1 MKLSDFSIKRSVTT
15 AMIIL
20 MVLLIGS
27 VALSRLSLDLFPD
40 ITFPGA
46 AVITNYEGVGSEE
59 MENLITKQI
68 ESSVATVEGVKSIRS
83 TSSMGSSTVVIE
95 FNWGRDMDFAV
106 QDLREQVNLISDAV
120 LPEEAEE
127 PLIFKFDPSMM
138 PIMNYGV
145 SAEGLEIDEI
155 KKEVEDE
162 LAPRLERIA
171 GVAQVNM
178 RGGLEREIIVSVKRD
193 RLNHYNLDF
202 NTITNIVRS
211 ENVNVSA
218 GDVQQ
223 GDTEFLVRTVG
234 KFSNLDEI
242 RNINIPVG
250 NGQIKL
256 SDVAEVR
263 DGFADLSTISR
274 TNGSRSLALSIQK
287 QTDANTVEVASSV
300 RQEMD
305 RIRSEYPNY
314 SFDIAMDQSEF
325 IEESIASVS
334 QNAILG
340 GLLAVIILF
349 LFLRNVRST
358 LIIATAMPI
367 SIIGTFILMYFADVN
382 LNVISLGGLALGVG
396 MLVDNAVV
404 VLENI
409 YRYRSLGEGKIEA
422 AREGSSEVGMAIV
435 ASTITTVVVFLPIV
449 FVEGMAGQLFQDLAL
464 TVAFSLIASL
474 MVALTL
480 IPMLSSKILKIKEK
494 ELKRNNKEGRIKK
507 IYKSALSR
515 VLKHRWVVVVL
526 LVAMLGGSFALLPHI
541 GFEFMP
547 STDQG
552 ALSVDYELP
561 VGTSLDR
568 SNEVSAEIESILMDI
583 EEVETVIATVGSGG
597 RMSSSSSSHI
607 GNMNVQLV
615 DLAERDR
622 STSEIM
628 EAVRSKINIPDVEV
642 NLSAQSGPG
651 GGGGGGGS
659 PVNVKLRGDDLEVL
673 ERESAKAIESIEDIE
688 GLREIEDSFTEGQ
701 PEYQIKVNRSIA
713 SRFGLN
719 VSQIA
724 NTVRTAIRGS
734 TATRYEVAGDE
745 YDIRIRLEEDQIEN
759 MGQVPELNIKTAS
772 GQMISL
778 SRVADLE
785 ITEGPVEILRQDQER
800 YSEITADIHGVD
812 LGTVMGKIQDR
823 LSEQELPEGYE
834 FSYEGEYQDMQESFS
849 SLGMA
854 FGLAVILIYMVMASQ
869 FESLVHPFTIM
880 FTIPLAVI
888 GVIFGMYIT
897 DSIISVASLLG
908 LITLA
913 GIVVNN
919 AIVMVDYINQ
929 LRRKGTEKLEAIITA
944 GSVRLRPI
952 MMTALTTILGLLPI
966 ALGIGEGS
974 ESTQPMGIVIVSG
987 LTFATF
993 LTLFVIPIFYSLIT
1007 DLRSYTISK
1016 IKGISREEAEKHI

>member
-1 MKLSDFSIKRSVTT
+1 MKISDFSIKRSVTT

-46 AVITNYEGVGSEE
+46 AIITNYEGVGSEE
-59 MENLITKQI
+59 IENLISKQI
-68 ESSVATVEGVKSIRS
+68 ESSVATVEGVKGVNS
-83 TSSMGSSTVVIE
+83 TSSRGTSTVVVE

-106 QDLREQVNLISDAV
+106 QDLREQVDLISSSV
-120 LPEEAEE
+120 LPEDADS
-127 PLIFKFDPSMM
+127 PMIFKFDPSMM

-145 SAEGLEIDEI
+145 SAAGLKIDEL
-155 KKEVEDE
+155 KDEVDDD
-162 LAPRLERIA
+162 LIPRLERIS

-178 RGGLEREIIVSVKRD
+178 QGGLTREIVVSLKRD
-193 RLNHYNLDF
+193 RLSHYNLDF
-202 NTITNIVRS
+202 ETIINLIRGENI
-211 ENVNVSA
+211 NVSA
-218 GDVQQ
+218 GDVKQ
-223 GDTEFLVRTVG
+223 GDKEFLVRTVG
-234 KFSNLDEI
+234 KFSDLDEI

-250 NGQIKL
+250 DGQIKL

-263 DGFADLSTISR
+263 DDFADLSTLSR
-274 TNGSRSLALSIQK
+274 TNGERSLSLSIQK
-287 QTDANTVEVASSV
+287 QTDANTVEVAKLV
-300 RQEMD
+300 RQEID
-305 RIRSEYPNY
+305 KIQAEYPNY
-314 SFDIAMDQSEF
+314 SFSLAMDQSDF

-334 QNAILG
+334 QNAVVG

-349 LFLRNVRST
+349 LFLRNIRST
-358 LIIATAMPI
+358 IIIATAMPI

-422 AREGSSEVGMAIV
+422 AREGSTEVGMAIV

-449 FVEGMAGQLFQDLAL
+449 FVEGMAGQLFKDLAL

-474 MVALTL
+474 VVALTL
-480 IPMLSSKILKIKEK
+480 IPMLASKILKVSQEELDRSKKDGKIKS
-494 ELKRNNKEGRIKK
+494 LYKRALT
-507 IYKSALSR
+507 KS
-515 VLKHRWVVVVL
+515 LKHRWVFVVLIIVL
-526 LVAMLGGSFALLPHI
+526 LVSSLALVPQI

-552 ALSVDYELP
+552 AFSVSYELP

-568 SNEVSAEIESILMDI
+568 SNEVSAEIESVLMEFD
-583 EEVETVIATVGSGG
+583 EVETIIATVGSSGG
-597 RMSSSSSSHI
+597 MSSSTSSHL
-607 GNMNVQLV
+607 GNASVQLV
-615 DLAERDR
+615 DQDQRDR
-622 STSEIM
+622 STTEIM
-628 EAVRSKINIPDVEV
+628 EAVRSTIKIPDLDLSVEE
-642 NLSAQSGPG
+642 QQGP
-651 GGGGGGGS
+651 GGGGS
-659 PVNVKLRGDDLEVL
+659 PVNVKLRGPDLDIL
-673 ERESAKAIESIEDIE
+673 EQQSIKAVAAIEDIE
-688 GLREIEDSFTEGQ
+688 GLREIEDSFAEGQ
-701 PEYQIKVNRSIA
+701 PEYQINVNRSIA

-724 NTVRTAIRGS
+724 NTVRSAIDGT
-734 TATRYEVAGDE
+734 TATQYEIAGDE
-745 YDIRIRLEEDQIEN
+745 YDIRVRLKEDQIEK
-759 MGQVPELNIKTAS
+759 MSQVSELNIQTS
-772 GQMISL
+772 TGEMIPL
-778 SRVADLE
+778 SRLADLK
-785 ITEGPVEILRQDQER
+785 ITEGPVEILRKDQER

-812 LGTVMGKIQDR
+812 LGTVMAQIQSRLAKI
-823 LSEQELPEGYE
+823 ELPDGYK
-834 FSYEGEYQDMQESFS
+834 FTYEGEFEDMQESFS
-849 SLGMA
+849 SLAMA
-854 FGLAVILIYMVMASQ
+854 FGLAIILIYMVMASQ

-880 FTIPLAVI
+880 FTIPLALI
-888 GVIFGMYIT
+888 GVVFGMYIT
-897 DSIISVASLLG
+897 NSIVSVPSILG

-929 LRRKGTEKLEAIITA
+929 LRRKGTEKIEAIITA
-944 GSVRLRPI
+944 GTVRLRPI

-966 ALGIGEGS
+966 AMGIGEGS

-993 LTLFVIPIFYSLIT
+993 LTLFVIPIFYSLVT
-1007 DLRSYTISK
+1007 DLRTIIIVK
-1016 IKGISREEAEKHI
+1016 IKGISEEEASKLV

>member
-20 MVLLIGS
+20 MVLLIGA

-46 AVITNYEGVGSEE
+46 AIITTYEGVGSEE
-59 MENLITKQI
+59 IENLITKRI
-68 ESSVATVEGVKSIRS
+68 ESSVATVEGVKGITS
-83 TSSMGSSTVVIE
+83 TSSRGSSTVVVE

-106 QDLREQVNLISDAV
+106 QDLREQVDLVSSMS
-120 LPEEAEE
+120 LPENANS
-127 PLIFKFDPSMM
+127 PMIFKFDPSMI
-138 PIMNYGV
+138 PIMVYGV
-145 SAEGLEIDEI
+145 SAQGLEIDEL

-162 LAPRLERIA
+162 LIPRLERIS

-178 RGGLEREIIVSVKRD
+178 QGGLTREIIISLKRD
-193 RLNHYNLDF
+193 KLSHYNLNFD
-202 NTITNIVRS
+202 TIINIVRA
-211 ENVNVSA
+211 ENINVSA
-218 GDVQQ
+218 GDVLQ
-223 GDTEFLVRTVG
+223 GDKEFLVRTIG

-263 DGFADLSTISR
+263 DGFADLKTLAR
-274 TNGSRSLALSIQK
+274 TNGKRSLSLAIQK
-287 QTDANTVEVASSV
+287 QTDANTVEVASAV
-300 RQEMD
+300 REEIDQ
-305 RIRSEYPNY
+305 IRNDYPNY
-314 SFDIAMDQSEF
+314 SFSIAMDQSEF
-325 IEESIASVS
+325 IEKSIASVS

-349 LFLRNVRST
+349 LFLRNIRST
-358 LIIATAMPI
+358 IIIATAMPI

-409 YRYRSLGEGKIEA
+409 YRYRSMGVGKIEA
-422 AREGSSEVGMAIV
+422 AREGASEVGMAIA
-435 ASTITTVVVFLPIV
+435 ASTVTTVVVFLPIV

-480 IPMLSSKILKIKEK
+480 IPMLASKILKVKQK
-494 ELKRNNKEGRIKK
+494 ELDRNKKEGRIKR
-507 IYKSALSR
+507 IYRGALSR
-515 VLKHRWVVVVL
+515 ALKHRWVFVVL
-526 LVAMLGGSFALLPHI
+526 LIVLLVGSFALIPQL

-547 STDQG
+547 NNDRG
-552 ALSVDYELP
+552 AFSVSYELP
-561 VGTSLDR
+561 VGTALSR
-568 SNEVSAEIESILMDI
+568 SNEVSTEIESVLTGID
-583 EEVETVIATVGSGG
+583 EVETIIATVGSGG
-597 RMSSSSSSHI
+597 QMMSTSTSSHL
-607 GNMNVQLV
+607 GNISVQLV

-622 STSEIM
+622 STSEVM
-628 EAVRSKINIPDVEV
+628 EEVRQSINIPDVDISVEEQQGM
-642 NLSAQSGPG
+642 S
-651 GGGGGGGS
+651 GGGS
-659 PVNVKLRGDDLEVL
+659 PVNVKLLGDNLNIL
-673 ERESAKAIESIEDIE
+673 KRETAKAVSAIEDIE
-688 GLREIEDSFTEGQ
+688 GLREIEDSFSEGQ
-701 PEYQIKVNRSIA
+701 PEYRIKVNRSIA

-719 VSQIA
+719 VSRIA
-724 NTVRTAIRGS
+724 NTVRTAINGS

-745 YDIRIRLEEDQIEN
+745 YDIRVRLEEDQIGQ
-759 MGQVPELNIKTAS
+759 MSQVPELNIQAAS
-772 GQMISL
+772 GQMIPLNRIASL
-778 SRVADLE
+778 KID
-785 ITEGPVEILRQDQER
+785 EGPVEILRQDQER

-812 LGTVMGKIQDR
+812 LGTVMEQIQSR
-823 LSEQELPEGYE
+823 LSKLDLPDGYR
-834 FSYEGEYQDMQESFS
+834 FSYEGEFADMQESFS
-849 SLGMA
+849 SLAMA

-869 FESLVHPFTIM
+869 FESLIHPFTIM
-880 FTIPLAVI
+880 FSIPLAVI
-888 GVIFGMYIT
+888 GVIFGLYIT
-897 DSIISVASLLG
+897 NSIVSVASILG

-929 LRRKGTEKLEAIITA
+929 LRRSGTEKIEAIITA
-944 GSVRLRPI
+944 GTVRLRPI

-966 ALGIGEGS
+966 AMGIGEGS

-993 LTLFVIPIFYSLIT
+993 LTLFVIPIFYSLVT
-1007 DLRSYTISK
+1007 DLRTIVVAK
-1016 IKGISREEAEKHI
+1016 IKGIPKEEAAKHI

>member
-1 MKLSDFSIKRSVTT
+1 VKLSDFSIKRSVTT

-46 AVITNYEGVGSEE
+46 AIITTYEGVGSEE
-59 MENLITKQI
+59 IENLITKQI
-68 ESSVATVEGVKSIRS
+68 ESSVATVEGVKGITS
-83 TSSMGSSTVVIE
+83 TSSMGSSTVVVE

-106 QDLREQVNLISDAV
+106 QDLREQVDLISSMA
-120 LPEEAEE
+120 LPENADS
-127 PLIFKFDPSMM
+127 PMIFKFDPSMM

-145 SAEGLEIDEI
+145 SAQGLEIDEL

-162 LAPRLERIA
+162 LIPRLERIS

-178 RGGLEREIIVSVKRD
+178 QGGLTREIIVSLKRD
-193 RLNHYNLDF
+193 QLSHYNLDF
-202 NTITNIVRS
+202 DTITNIVRA

-218 GDVQQ
+218 GDVRQ
-223 GDTEFLVRTVG
+223 GDKEFLVRTVG

-250 NGQIKL
+250 NGHIKL
-256 SDVAEVR
+256 SDVAEVK
-263 DGFADLSTISR
+263 DGFSDLTTLSR
-274 TNGSRSLALSIQK
+274 TNEKRSLTLSIQK
-287 QTDANTVEVASSV
+287 QTDANTVEVASAV

-305 RIRSEYPNY
+305 RIRNDYPNY
-314 SFDIAMDQSEF
+314 NFAIAMDQSEF
-325 IEESIASVS
+325 IEDSIASVS

-349 LFLRNVRST
+349 LFLRNIRST
-358 LIIATAMPI
+358 IIIATAMPI

-409 YRYRSLGEGKIEA
+409 YRYRSMGVGKIEA
-422 AREGSSEVGMAIV
+422 AREGASEVGMAIA
-435 ASTITTVVVFLPIV
+435 ASTVTTVVVFLPIV

-480 IPMLSSKILKIKEK
+480 IPMLASKILKVKQK
-494 ELKRNNKEGRIKK
+494 ELDRNKKEGRIKR
-507 IYKSALSR
+507 IYRGALSR
-515 VLKHRWVVVVL
+515 ALKHRWVFVVL
-526 LVAMLGGSFALLPHI
+526 LIVLLVGSFALIPQL

-547 STDQG
+547 NNDRG
-552 ALSVDYELP
+552 AFSVSYELP
-561 VGTSLDR
+561 VGTALSR
-568 SNEVSAEIESILMDI
+568 SNEVSTEIESVLTGID
-583 EEVETVIATVGSGG
+583 EVETIIATVGSGG
-597 RMSSSSSSHI
+597 QMMSTSTSSHL
-607 GNMNVQLV
+607 GNISVQLV

-622 STSEIM
+622 STSEVM
-628 EAVRSKINIPDVEV
+628 EEVRQSINIPDVDISVEEQQGM
-642 NLSAQSGPG
+642 S
-651 GGGGGGGS
+651 GGGS
-659 PVNVKLRGDDLEVL
+659 PVNVKLLGDNLNIL
-673 ERESAKAIESIEDIE
+673 KRETAKAVSAIEDIE
-688 GLREIEDSFTEGQ
+688 GLREIEDSFSEGQ
-701 PEYQIKVNRSIA
+701 PEYRIKVNRSIA

-719 VSQIA
+719 VSRIA
-724 NTVRTAIRGS
+724 NTVRTAINGS

-745 YDIRIRLEEDQIEN
+745 YDIRVRLEEDQIGQ
-759 MGQVPELNIKTAS
+759 MSQVPELNIQAAS
-772 GQMISL
+772 GQMIPLNRIASL
-778 SRVADLE
+778 KID
-785 ITEGPVEILRQDQER
+785 EGPVEILRQDQER

-812 LGTVMGKIQDR
+812 LGTVMEQIQSR
-823 LSEQELPEGYE
+823 LSKLDLPDGYR
-834 FSYEGEYQDMQESFS
+834 FSYEGEFADMQESFS
-849 SLGMA
+849 SLAMA

-869 FESLVHPFTIM
+869 FESLIHPFTIM
-880 FTIPLAVI
+880 FSIPLAVI
-888 GVIFGMYIT
+888 GVIFGLYIT
-897 DSIISVASLLG
+897 NSIVSVASILG

-929 LRRKGTEKLEAIITA
+929 LRRSGTEKIEAIITA
-944 GSVRLRPI
+944 GTVRLRPI

-966 ALGIGEGS
+966 AMGIGEGS

-993 LTLFVIPIFYSLIT
+993 LTIFVIPIFYSLVT
-1007 DLRSYTISK
+1007 DLRTIVVAK
-1016 IKGISREEAEKHI
+1016 IKGIPKEEAAKHI

>member
-1 MKLSDFSIKRSVTT
+1 MKISDFSIKRSVTT

-20 MVLLIGS
+20 MVLLIGT

-46 AVITNYEGVGSEE
+46 AIITTYEGVGSEE
-59 MENLITKQI
+59 IENLITKQV
-68 ESSVATVEGVKSIRS
+68 ESSVATVEGVKGINS
-83 TSSMGSSTVVIE
+83 TSSMGSSTVVVE

-106 QDLREQVNLISDAV
+106 QDLREQVDLISSSV
-120 LPEEAEE
+120 LPEDAES
-127 PLIFKFDPSMM
+127 PMIFKFDPSMM

-145 SAEGLEIDEI
+145 SAEGLEIDEL
-155 KKEVEDE
+155 KEEVDDE
-162 LAPRLERIA
+162 LIPRLERIS

-178 RGGLEREIIVSVKRD
+178 QGGLEREIIVSVKRD
-193 RLNHYNLDF
+193 KLKHYNLDYD
-202 NTITNIVRS
+202 TITNIVRS

-218 GDVQQ
+218 GEVLQ

-256 SDVAEVR
+256 SDVAEVK
-263 DGFADLSTISR
+263 DGFADLSTLAR
-274 TNGSRSLALSIQK
+274 TNGERSLSLSIQK
-287 QTDANTVEVASSV
+287 QTDSNTVEVAKLV
-300 RQEMD
+300 REEIDNIQND
-305 RIRSEYPNY
+305 YQNY
-314 SFDIAMDQSEF
+314 SFSLAMDQSEF
-325 IEESIASVS
+325 IEDSIASVS
-334 QNAILG
+334 QNAVVG

-349 LFLRNVRST
+349 LFLRNIRST
-358 LIIATAMPI
+358 IIIATAMPI

-422 AREGSSEVGMAIV
+422 AREGSSEVGKAIV

-449 FVEGMAGQLFQDLAL
+449 FVEGMAGQLFKDLAL

-474 MVALTL
+474 LVALTL
-480 IPMLSSKILKIKEK
+480 IPMLASKILKVSQE
-494 ELKRNNKEGRIKK
+494 ELDRSKKEGRIKK
-507 IYKSALSR
+507 LYKSSLTRA
-515 VLKHRWVVVVL
+515 LKHRWVFAVLLVVL
-526 LVAMLGGSFALLPHI
+526 LAGSFALVPHI

-552 ALSVDYELP
+552 AFTVSYELP
-561 VGTSLDR
+561 VGTSLKR
-568 SNEVSAEIESILMDI
+568 SNEVSTEIESTLMEI
-583 EEVETVIATVGSGG
+583 EEVETVIANVGSGG
-597 RMSSSSSSHI
+597 RMSSNTSSHI
-607 GNMNVQLV
+607 GNINVQLV
-615 DLAERDR
+615 DSAARNR
-622 STSEIM
+622 STNEIM
-628 EAVRSKINIPDVEV
+628 ESLRQKVKIPDVD
-642 NLSAQSGPG
+642 LSVEEQSG
-651 GGGGGGGS
+651 GGGGGGGA
-659 PVNVKLRGDDLEVL
+659 PVNVKLRGDDLGTL
-673 ERESAKAIESIEDIE
+673 EEETAKAVAAIEDIE

-701 PEYQIKVNRSIA
+701 PEYQINVNRSIA

-724 NTVRTAIRGS
+724 NTVRSAIDGT
-734 TATRYEVAGDE
+734 TATRYEIAGDE
-745 YDIRIRLEEDQIEN
+745 YDIRVRLEEDQIEK
-759 MGQVPELNIKTAS
+759 MSQVSELNIQTSS
-772 GQMISL
+772 GEMIPL
-778 SRVADLE
+778 SRLADLE
-785 ITEGPVEILRQDQER
+785 ITEGPVEILRKDQER

-812 LGTVMGKIQDR
+812 LGTVMGQIQSR
-823 LSEQELPEGYE
+823 LAKVELPDGYR
-834 FSYEGEYQDMQESFS
+834 FSYEGEFEDMQESFS

-854 FGLAVILIYMVMASQ
+854 FGLAIILIYMVMASQ

-880 FTIPLAVI
+880 FTIPLALI

-897 DSIISVASLLG
+897 NSIVSVPSILG

-929 LRRKGTEKLEAIITA
+929 LRRKGTDKIEAIITA
-944 GSVRLRPI
+944 GTVRLRPI

-966 ALGIGEGS
+966 AMGIGEGS

-993 LTLFVIPIFYSLIT
+993 LTLFVIPIFYSLVT
-1007 DLRSYTISK
+1007 DLRTIIVAK
-1016 IKGISREEAEKHI
+1016 VKGISKEEAAKLI

>member
-46 AVITNYEGVGSEE
+46 AIVTTYEGVGSEE
-59 MENLITKQI
+59 IENLITKEI
-68 ESSVATVEGVKSIRS
+68 ESSVATVEGVKSITS
-83 TSSMGSSTVVIE
+83 TSSRGSSTVVVE

-106 QDLREQVNLISDAV
+106 QDLREQVDLVNSMT
-120 LPEEAEE
+120 LPEDADS
-127 PLIFKFDPSMM
+127 PMIFKFDPAMI
-138 PIMNYGV
+138 PIMVYGV
-145 SAEGLEIDEI
+145 SAQGLEIDEL
-155 KKEVEDE
+155 KEEVEDE
-162 LAPRLERIA
+162 LIPRLERIS

-178 RGGLEREIIVSVKRD
+178 RGGLTREIIVSLKRD
-193 RLNHYNLDF
+193 KLSHYNLDF
-202 NTITNIVRS
+202 NTITNIVRA
-211 ENVNVSA
+211 ENINVSA
-218 GDVQQ
+218 GDVLR
-223 GDTEFLVRTVG
+223 GDKEFLVRTVG

-263 DGFADLSTISR
+263 DGFADLKTLSR
-274 TNGSRSLALSIQK
+274 TNGKRSLSLAIQK
-287 QTDANTVEVASSV
+287 QTDANTVEVASAV
-300 RQEMD
+300 REEMD
-305 RIRSEYPNY
+305 RIRNDFPNY
-314 SFDIAMDQSEF
+314 SFSIAMDQSEF
-325 IEESIASVS
+325 IEDSIASVS

-349 LFLRNVRST
+349 LFLRNIRST
-358 LIIATAMPI
+358 IIIATAMPI

-409 YRYRSLGEGKIEA
+409 YRYRSMGEGKIEA
-422 AREGSSEVGMAIV
+422 AREGASEVGMAIA
-435 ASTITTVVVFLPIV
+435 ASTVTTVVVFLPIV
-449 FVEGMAGQLFQDLAL
+449 FVEGMAGQLFKDLAL

-474 MVALTL
+474 IVALTL
-480 IPMLSSKILKIKEK
+480 IPMLASKILKVTQK
-494 ELKRNNKEGRIKK
+494 ELDRTEKEGRIRI
-507 IYKSALSR
+507 IYRKALSR
-515 VLKHRWVVVVL
+515 VLKHRWVVIIL
-526 LVAMLGGSFALLPHI
+526 LVIMLIGSLALIPQI

-552 ALSVDYELP
+552 SFSVNYELP
-561 VGTSLDR
+561 AGTALSR
-568 SNEVSAEIESILMDI
+568 SNEVSTEIESVLMNI
-583 EEVETVIATVGSGG
+583 EEVKTIIATVGSGG
-597 RMSSSSSSHI
+597 QMMSTSTSSHLGTI
-607 GNMNVQLV
+607 SVQLV

-622 STSEIM
+622 STAEVMEEI
-628 EAVRSKINIPDVEV
+628 RQRINIPDVD
-642 NLSAQSGPG
+642 LSVEEQQGFG
-651 GGGGGGGS
+651 GGA
-659 PVNVKLRGDDLEVL
+659 PVNVKLFGDDLAVL
-673 ERESAKAIESIEDIE
+673 ERETAKATAAIEDIE
-688 GLREIEDSFTEGQ
+688 GLREIDNSLSEGQ

-724 NTVRTAIRGS
+724 NTVRTAINGN

-745 YDIRIRLEEDQIEN
+745 YDIRVRLQEDQIEQ
-759 MGQVPELNIKTAS
+759 MSQVPELNIQTAS
-772 GQMISL
+772 GEMIPL
-778 SRVADLE
+778 SRVASLE
-785 ITEGPVEILRQDQER
+785 ITEGPVEILRKDQER
-800 YSEITADIHGVD
+800 HSEITADIHGVD
-812 LGTVMGKIQDR
+812 LATVMAQIQSR
-823 LSEQELPEGYE
+823 LSELELPDGYR
-834 FSYEGEYQDMQESFS
+834 FSYEGEFEDMQESFS

-897 DSIISVASLLG
+897 NSIVSVASILG

-929 LRRKGTEKLEAIITA
+929 LRRRGTERIEAIITA
-944 GSVRLRPI
+944 GTVRLRPI

-966 ALGIGEGS
+966 AMGIGEGS

-993 LTLFVIPIFYSLIT
+993 LTLFVIPIFYTLVT
-1007 DLRSYTISK
+1007 DLRTIVVAK
-1016 IKGISREEAEKHI
+1016 VKGISKEEASKLI

>member
-20 MVLLIGS
+20 MVLLIGA

-46 AVITNYEGVGSEE
+46 AIITTYEGVGSEE
-59 MENLITKQI
+59 IENLITKRI
-68 ESSVATVEGVKSIRS
+68 ESSVATVEGVKGITS
-83 TSSMGSSTVVIE
+83 TSSRGSSTVVVE

-106 QDLREQVNLISDAV
+106 QDLREQVDLVSSMS
-120 LPEEAEE
+120 LPENANS
-127 PLIFKFDPSMM
+127 PMIFKFDPSMI
-138 PIMNYGV
+138 PIMVYGV
-145 SAEGLEIDEI
+145 SAQGLEIDEL

-162 LAPRLERIA
+162 LIPRLERIS

-178 RGGLEREIIVSVKRD
+178 QGGLTREIIISLKRD
-193 RLNHYNLDF
+193 KLSHYNLNFD
-202 NTITNIVRS
+202 TIINIVRA
-211 ENVNVSA
+211 ENINVSA
-218 GDVQQ
+218 GDVLR
-223 GDTEFLVRTVG
+223 GDKEFLVRTVG

-263 DGFADLSTISR
+263 DGFADLKTLSR
-274 TNGSRSLALSIQK
+274 TNGKRSLSLAIQK
-287 QTDANTVEVASSV
+287 QTDANTVEVASAV
-300 RQEMD
+300 REEIDQIQND
-305 RIRSEYPNY
+305 YPDY
-314 SFDIAMDQSEF
+314 SFSIAMDQSEF
-325 IEESIASVS
+325 IEKSIASVS
-334 QNAILG
+334 QNAVLG

-349 LFLRNVRST
+349 LFLRNIRST
-358 LIIATAMPI
+358 IIIATAMPI

-422 AREGSSEVGMAIV
+422 AREGASEVGMAIA
-435 ASTITTVVVFLPIV
+435 ASTVTTVVVFLPIV

-480 IPMLSSKILKIKEK
+480 IPMLASKILKVKPK
-494 ELKRNNKEGRIKK
+494 ELDRNKEEGRIKRT
-507 IYKSALSR
+507 YRGALSR
-515 VLKHRWVVVVL
+515 ALKHRWVFVVL
-526 LVAMLGGSFALLPHI
+526 LIVLLAGSFALIPQL

-547 STDQG
+547 GTDQG
-552 ALSVDYELP
+552 AFSVNYELP
-561 VGTSLDR
+561 VGTALSR
-568 SNEVSAEIESILMDI
+568 SNEVSTEIESVLTNI

-597 RMSSSSSSHI
+597 QMMSTSTSSHLGTI
-607 GNMNVQLV
+607 SVQLV

-622 STSEIM
+622 STAEVMEEI
-628 EAVRSKINIPDVEV
+628 RQRINIPDVD
-642 NLSAQSGPG
+642 LSVEEQQGFG
-651 GGGGGGGS
+651 GGA
-659 PVNVKLRGDDLEVL
+659 PVNVKLFGDDLAVL
-673 ERESAKAIESIEDIE
+673 ERETAKATAAIEDIE
-688 GLREIEDSFTEGQ
+688 GLREIDNSLSEGQ

-724 NTVRTAIRGS
+724 NTVRTAINGN

-745 YDIRIRLEEDQIEN
+745 YDIRVRLQEDQIEQ
-759 MGQVPELNIKTAS
+759 MSQVPELNIQTAA
-772 GQMISL
+772 GQMIPL
-778 SRVADLE
+778 SRVASLK
-785 ITEGPVEILRQDQER
+785 IAEGPVEILRKDQER
-800 YSEITADIHGVD
+800 HSEITADIHGVD
-812 LGTVMGKIQDR
+812 LATVMDQIQSR
-823 LSEQELPEGYE
+823 LSEVELPDGYR
-834 FSYEGEYQDMQESFS
+834 FSYEGEFEDMQESFS

-888 GVIFGMYIT
+888 GVIFGMYLT
-897 DSIISVASLLG
+897 NSIVSVASILG

-929 LRRKGTEKLEAIITA
+929 LRRRGTERIEAIITA
-944 GSVRLRPI
+944 GTVRLRPI

-966 ALGIGEGS
+966 AMGIGEGS

-993 LTLFVIPIFYSLIT
+993 LTLFVIPIFYTLVT
-1007 DLRSYTISK
+1007 DLRTIVVAK
-1016 IKGISREEAEKHI
+1016 VKGISKEEASKLI

>member
-46 AVITNYEGVGSEE
+46 AIVTTYEGVGSEE
-59 MENLITKQI
+59 IENLITKEI
-68 ESSVATVEGVKSIRS
+68 ESSVATVEGVKSITS
-83 TSSMGSSTVVIE
+83 TSSRGSSTVVVE

-106 QDLREQVNLISDAV
+106 QDLREQVDLVNSMT
-120 LPEEAEE
+120 LPEDADS
-127 PLIFKFDPSMM
+127 PMIFKFDPAMI
-138 PIMNYGV
+138 PIMVYGV
-145 SAEGLEIDEI
+145 SAQGLEIDEL
-155 KKEVEDE
+155 KEEVEDE
-162 LAPRLERIA
+162 LIPRLERIS

-178 RGGLEREIIVSVKRD
+178 RGGLTREIIVSLKRD
-193 RLNHYNLDF
+193 KLSHYNLDF
-202 NTITNIVRS
+202 NTITNIVRA
-211 ENVNVSA
+211 ENINVSA
-218 GDVQQ
+218 GDVLR
-223 GDTEFLVRTVG
+223 GDKEFLVRTVG

-263 DGFADLSTISR
+263 DGFADLKTLSR
-274 TNGSRSLALSIQK
+274 TNGKRSLSLAIQK
-287 QTDANTVEVASSV
+287 QTDANTVEVASAV
-300 RQEMD
+300 REEIDQIQND
-305 RIRSEYPNY
+305 YPDY
-314 SFDIAMDQSEF
+314 SFSIAMDQSEF
-325 IEESIASVS
+325 IEKSIASVS
-334 QNAILG
+334 QNAVLG

-349 LFLRNVRST
+349 LFLRNIRST
-358 LIIATAMPI
+358 IIIATAMPI

-422 AREGSSEVGMAIV
+422 AREGASEVGMAIA
-435 ASTITTVVVFLPIV
+435 ASTVTTVVVFLPIV
-449 FVEGMAGQLFQDLAL
+449 FVEGMAGQLFKDLAL

-474 MVALTL
+474 IVALTL
-480 IPMLSSKILKIKEK
+480 IPMLASKILKVTQK
-494 ELKRNNKEGRIKK
+494 ELDRTEKEGRIRI
-507 IYKSALSR
+507 IYRKALSR

-526 LVAMLGGSFALLPHI
+526 LVIMLIGSLALIPQI

-552 ALSVDYELP
+552 AFSVSYELP
-561 VGTSLDR
+561 VGTALSR
-568 SNEVSAEIESILMDI
+568 SNEVSTEIESVLMNI
-583 EEVETVIATVGSGG
+583 EEVKTIIATVGSGSQ
-597 RMSSSSSSHI
+597 RMSTSTSSHL
-607 GNMNVQLV
+607 GNISVDLV

-622 STSEIM
+622 STAEVMEEI
-628 EAVRSKINIPDVEV
+628 RQSINLPDVD
-642 NLSAQSGPG
+642 LSVEEQQGISG
-651 GGGGGGGS
+651 GGA
-659 PVNVKLRGDDLEVL
+659 PVNVKLFGDDLDVL
-673 ERESAKAIESIEDIE
+673 EQETAKATAAIEDIE
-688 GLREIEDSFTEGQ
+688 GLREIDNSLSEGQ

-724 NTVRTAIRGS
+724 NTVRTAINGNTS
-734 TATRYEVAGDE
+734 TRYEVAGDE
-745 YDIRIRLEEDQIEN
+745 YDIRVRLQEDQIEQ
-759 MGQVPELNIKTAS
+759 MSQVPELNIQIAS
-772 GQMISL
+772 GEMIPL
-778 SRVADLE
+778 SRVASLE
-785 ITEGPVEILRQDQER
+785 ITEGPVEILRKDQER
-800 YSEITADIHGVD
+800 HSEITADIHGVD
-812 LGTVMGKIQDR
+812 LGTVMDQIQSR
-823 LSEQELPEGYE
+823 LSELELPDGYR
-834 FSYEGEYQDMQESFS
+834 FSYEGEFEDMQESFS

-897 DSIISVASLLG
+897 NSIVSVASILG

-929 LRRKGTEKLEAIITA
+929 LRRRGTERIEAIITA
-944 GSVRLRPI
+944 GTVRLRPI

-966 ALGIGEGS
+966 AMGIGEGS

-993 LTLFVIPIFYSLIT
+993 LTLFVIPIFYFLVT
-1007 DLRSYTISK
+1007 DLRTIVVAK
-1016 IKGISREEAEKHI
+1016 VKGITKEEASKLI

>member
-46 AVITNYEGVGSEE
+46 AIVTTYEGVGSEE
-59 MENLITKQI
+59 IENLITKEI
-68 ESSVATVEGVKSIRS
+68 ESSVATVEGVKSITS
-83 TSSMGSSTVVIE
+83 TSSRGSSTVVVE

-106 QDLREQVNLISDAV
+106 QDLREQVDLVNSMT
-120 LPEEAEE
+120 LPENADS
-127 PLIFKFDPSMM
+127 PMIFKFDPSMM

-145 SAEGLEIDEI
+145 SAQGLEIDEL

-162 LAPRLERIA
+162 LIPRLERIS

-178 RGGLEREIIVSVKRD
+178 QGGLTREIIVALKRD
-193 RLNHYNLDF
+193 KLNHYNLDF
-202 NTITNIVRS
+202 DTITNIVRA

-218 GDVQQ
+218 GDVLR
-223 GDTEFLVRTVG
+223 GDKEFLVRTVG

-263 DGFADLSTISR
+263 DGFSDLTTLSR
-274 TNGSRSLALSIQK
+274 TNGERSLALSIQK
-287 QTDANTVEVASSV
+287 QTDANTVEVASAV
-300 RQEMD
+300 REEMD
-305 RIRSEYPNY
+305 RIRNDFPNY
-314 SFDIAMDQSEF
+314 SFSIAMDQSEF
-325 IEESIASVS
+325 IEDSIASVS

-349 LFLRNVRST
+349 LFLRNIRST
-358 LIIATAMPI
+358 IIIATAMPI

-409 YRYRSLGEGKIEA
+409 YRYRSMGEGKIEA
-422 AREGSSEVGMAIV
+422 AREGASEVGMAIA
-435 ASTITTVVVFLPIV
+435 ASTVTTVVVFLPIV
-449 FVEGMAGQLFQDLAL
+449 FVEGMAGQLFKDLAL

-474 MVALTL
+474 IVALTL
-480 IPMLSSKILKIKEK
+480 IPMLASKILKVTQK
-494 ELKRNNKEGRIKK
+494 ELDRTEKEGRIRI
-507 IYKSALSR
+507 IYRKALSR
-515 VLKHRWVVVVL
+515 VLKHRWVVIIL
-526 LVAMLGGSFALLPHI
+526 LVIMLIGSLALIPQI

-552 ALSVDYELP
+552 SFSVNYELP
-561 VGTSLDR
+561 AGTALSR
-568 SNEVSAEIESILMDI
+568 SNEVSTEIESVLMNI
-583 EEVETVIATVGSGG
+583 EEVKTIISTVGSGSQ
-597 RMSSSSSSHI
+597 RMSTSTSSHLGI
-607 GNMNVQLV
+607 INVDLV

-622 STSEIM
+622 STAEVMEEI
-628 EAVRSKINIPDVEV
+628 RQSINLPDVD
-642 NLSAQSGPG
+642 LSVEEQQGFSG
-651 GGGGGGGS
+651 GGA
-659 PVNVKLRGDDLEVL
+659 PVNVKLFGDDLDVL
-673 ERESAKAIESIEDIE
+673 EQETAKATAAIEDIE
-688 GLREIEDSFTEGQ
+688 GLREIDNSLSEGQ

-724 NTVRTAIRGS
+724 NTVRTAINGN

-745 YDIRIRLEEDQIEN
+745 YDIRVRLQEDQIEQ
-759 MGQVPELNIKTAS
+759 MSQVPELNIQIAS
-772 GQMISL
+772 GEMIPL
-778 SRVADLE
+778 SRVASLE
-785 ITEGPVEILRQDQER
+785 ITEGPVEILRKDQER
-800 YSEITADIHGVD
+800 HSEITADIHGVD
-812 LGTVMGKIQDR
+812 LGTVMDQIQSR
-823 LSEQELPEGYE
+823 LSELELPDGYR
-834 FSYEGEYQDMQESFS
+834 FSYEGEFADMQESFS

-897 DSIISVASLLG
+897 NSIVSVASILG

-929 LRRKGTEKLEAIITA
+929 LRRRGTERIEAIITA
-944 GSVRLRPI
+944 GTVRLRPI

-966 ALGIGEGS
+966 AMGIGEGS

-993 LTLFVIPIFYSLIT
+993 LTLFVIPIFYTLVT
-1007 DLRSYTISK
+1007 DLRTIVVAK
-1016 IKGISREEAEKHI
+1016 VKGITKEEASKLI

>member
-15 AMIIL
+15 AMVIL
-20 MVLLIGS
+20 MVLLIGT
-27 VALSRLSLDLFPD
+27 VALSRLSLDLYPD

-46 AVITNYEGVGSEE
+46 AIITNYEGVGSEE
-59 MENLITKQI
+59 IENLISKQI
-68 ESSVATVEGVKSIRS
+68 ESSVATVEGVESINS
-83 TSSMGSSTVVIE
+83 TSSMGTSTVVVE
-95 FNWGRDMDFAV
+95 FNWDRNMDFAV
-106 QDLREQVNLISDAV
+106 QDLREQVDLISNAV
-120 LPEEAEE
+120 LPENAES
-127 PLIFKFDPSMM
+127 PIIFKFDPSML

-145 SAEGLEIDEI
+145 SAEGLEIDEL
-155 KKEVEDE
+155 KKEVEDK
-162 LAPRLERIA
+162 LVPRLERIS

-178 RGGLEREIIVSVKRD
+178 QGGLEREIIIALKRD
-193 RLNHYNLDF
+193 KVNYYNLDF
-202 NTITNIVRS
+202 DTITNIVRA

-218 GDVQQ
+218 GDVLQ
-223 GDTEFLVRTVG
+223 GDKEFLVRTVG

-242 RNINIPVG
+242 RNINVPVG

-263 DGFADLSTISR
+263 DGFADLSTLSR
-274 TNGSRSLALSIQK
+274 TNGERSLALSIQK

-300 RQEMD
+300 RQEIE
-305 RIRSEYPNY
+305 RIRNEYPDF
-314 SFDIAMDQSEF
+314 SFALAMDQSEF
-325 IEESIASVS
+325 IEDSIASVS

-349 LFLRNVRST
+349 LFLRNIRST
-358 LIIATAMPI
+358 IIIATAMPI

-409 YRYRSLGEGKIEA
+409 YRYRSMGEGKIEA
-422 AREGSSEVGMAIV
+422 AREGASEVGMAIA

-449 FVEGMAGQLFQDLAL
+449 FVEGMAGQLFKDLAL

-480 IPMLSSKILKIKEK
+480 IPMLASKILKIKPK
-494 ELKRNNKEGRIKK
+494 ELERNKKEGRIKR
-507 IYKSALSR
+507 IYKGALSR
-515 VLKHRWVVVVL
+515 ALKHRWVFVVL
-526 LVAMLGGSFALLPHI
+526 LIVLLAGSFALVPQL

-547 STDQG
+547 NTDQG
-552 ALSVDYELP
+552 AFSVSYELP
-561 VGTSLDR
+561 VGTALSR
-568 SNEVSAEIESILMDI
+568 SNEVSTEIESVLMNI

-597 RMSSSSSSHI
+597 RMSSNTSSHI
-607 GNMNVQLV
+607 GNLNVQLV

-628 EAVRSKINIPDVEV
+628 EEIRQRINIPDLDISVEEQQGG
-642 NLSAQSGPG
+642 AG
-651 GGGGGGGS
+651 GGGA
-659 PVNVKLRGDDLEVL
+659 PVNIKLLGDDLNIL
-673 ERESAKAIESIEDIE
+673 AKETANAVAAIEDIE
-688 GLREIEDSFTEGQ
+688 GLREIEDSFSEGQ
-701 PEYQIKVNRSIA
+701 PEYQINVNRSIA

-724 NTVRTAIRGS
+724 NTVRTAISGS
-734 TATRYEVAGDE
+734 TVTRYEVAGDE
-745 YDIRIRLEEDQIEN
+745 YNIRVRLEENQIEQ
-759 MGQVPELNIKTAS
+759 MSQVPDLNIQTPS
-772 GQMISL
+772 GQMIPL
-778 SRVADLE
+778 SRVANLE

-812 LGTVMGKIQDR
+812 LGTIMGQIQER
-823 LSEQELPEGYE
+823 LAKVELPDGYR
-834 FSYEGEYQDMQESFS
+834 FSYEGEFADVQESFS
-849 SLGMA
+849 SLAMA
-854 FGLAVILIYMVMASQ
+854 FGLAVLLIYMVMASQ

-888 GVIFGMYIT
+888 GVIFGMYLT
-897 DSIISVASLLG
+897 NSIVSVASILG

-929 LRRKGTEKLEAIITA
+929 LRRRGSEKIEAIITA
-944 GSVRLRPI
+944 GTVRLRPI

-993 LTLFVIPIFYSLIT
+993 LTLFVIPIFYSLVT
-1007 DLRSYTISK
+1007 DLRTIVVSK
-1016 IKGISREEAEKHI
+1016 VKGISKEEASKLI

>member
-1 MKLSDFSIKRSVTT
+1 MKISDFSIRRSVTT

-20 MVLLIGS
+20 MVLLIGT

-46 AVITNYEGVGSEE
+46 AIITTYEGVGSEE

-68 ESSVATVEGVKSIRS
+68 ESSVATVEGVKGINS
-83 TSSMGSSTVVIE
+83 TSSMGSSTVVVE

-106 QDLREQVNLISDAV
+106 QDLREQVDLISSSV
-120 LPEEAEE
+120 LPEDADS
-127 PLIFKFDPSMM
+127 PMIFKFDPSMI

-145 SAEGLEIDEI
+145 SAEGLEIDEL
-155 KKEVEDE
+155 KEEVDDE
-162 LAPRLERIA
+162 LIPRLERIS

-178 RGGLEREIIVSVKRD
+178 QGGLEREIIVSVKRD
-193 RLNHYNLDF
+193 KLKHYNLDYD
-202 NTITNIVRS
+202 TITNIVRA

-218 GDVQQ
+218 GNVLQ

-256 SDVAEVR
+256 SDVAEVK
-263 DGFADLSTISR
+263 DGFADLSTLAR
-274 TNGSRSLALSIQK
+274 TNGERSLSLSIQK
-287 QTDANTVEVASSV
+287 QTDANTVEVAELV
-300 RQEMD
+300 REEID
-305 RIRSEYPNY
+305 SIRNDYPNY
-314 SFDIAMDQSEF
+314 SFAMAMDQSEF
-325 IEESIASVS
+325 IEDSISSVS
-334 QNAILG
+334 QNAVIG

-349 LFLRNVRST
+349 LFLRNIRST
-358 LIIATAMPI
+358 IIIATAMPI

-396 MLVDNAVV
+396 MLVDNGVV

-422 AREGSSEVGMAIV
+422 AREGSSEVGMAIA

-449 FVEGMAGQLFQDLAL
+449 FVEGMAGQLFKDLAL

-474 MVALTL
+474 VVALTL
-480 IPMLSSKILKIKEK
+480 IPMLASKILKVSQEEFDRSK
-494 ELKRNNKEGRIKK
+494 KEGRFKK
-507 IYKSALSR
+507 IYKKFLAKA
-515 VLKHRWVVVVL
+515 LKHRWVFVVL
-526 LVAMLGGSFALLPHI
+526 LVLMLVGSFALVPQI

-547 STDQG
+547 STDRG
-552 ALSVDYELP
+552 AFSVSYELP
-561 VGTSLDR
+561 VGTSLNR
-568 SNEVSAEIESILMDI
+568 SNEVSTEIESTLMNID
-583 EEVETVIATVGSGG
+583 EVETVIATVGSGG
-597 RMSSSSSSHI
+597 RMSADTSSHI
-607 GNMNVQLV
+607 GNINVQLV
-615 DLAERDR
+615 DFAERNR
-622 STSEIM
+622 STNEIM
-628 EAVRSKINIPDVEV
+628 ESVRQQVKIPDVDFSVEE
-642 NLSAQSGPG
+642 QSGVG
-651 GGGGGGGS
+651 GGGGA
-659 PVNVKLRGDDLEVL
+659 PVNVKLRGDDLEIL
-673 ERESAKAIESIEDIE
+673 EEQTTKAVAAIEDIE
-688 GLREIEDSFTEGQ
+688 GLREIEDSFSEGQ

-724 NTVRTAIRGS
+724 NTVRTAIDGT
-734 TATRYEVAGDE
+734 TATRYEIAGDE
-745 YDIRIRLEEDQIEN
+745 YDIRVRLEEDQIET
-759 MGQVPELNIKTAS
+759 MSQVPELNIQTAS
-772 GQMISL
+772 GEMIAL
-778 SRVADLE
+778 SRLADLE
-785 ITEGPVEILRQDQER
+785 ITEGPVEILRKDQER

-812 LGTVMGKIQDR
+812 LGTVMGEIQSR
-823 LSEQELPEGYE
+823 LSEIELPSGYR
-834 FSYEGEYQDMQESFS
+834 FSYEGEFEDMQESFS

-854 FGLAVILIYMVMASQ
+854 FALAIVLIYMVMASQ
-869 FESLVHPFTIM
+869 FESLIHPFTIM
-880 FTIPLAVI
+880 FTIPLALI
-888 GVIFGMYIT
+888 GVILGMYIT
-897 DSIISVASLLG
+897 NSIVSVASILG

-929 LRRKGTEKLEAIITA
+929 LRRKGTEKIEAIITA

-952 MMTALTTILGLLPI
+952 LMTALTTILGLLPI
-966 ALGIGEGS
+966 AMGIGEGS

-993 LTLFVIPIFYSLIT
+993 LTLFVIPIFYLLIT
-1007 DLRSYTISK
+1007 DLRAVVIAK
-1016 IKGISREEAEKHI
+1016 VKGIPKEEAEKRI

>member
-46 AVITNYEGVGSEE
+46 AIVTTYEGVGSEE
-59 MENLITKQI
+59 IENLITKEI
-68 ESSVATVEGVKSIRS
+68 ESSVATVEGVKSITS
-83 TSSMGSSTVVIE
+83 TSSRGSSTVVVE

-106 QDLREQVNLISDAV
+106 QDLREQVDLVNSMT
-120 LPEEAEE
+120 LPEDADS
-127 PLIFKFDPSMM
+127 PMIFKFDPAMI
-138 PIMNYGV
+138 PIMVYGV
-145 SAEGLEIDEI
+145 SAQGLEIDEL
-155 KKEVEDE
+155 KEEVEDE
-162 LAPRLERIA
+162 LIPRLERIS

-178 RGGLEREIIVSVKRD
+178 RGGLTREIIVALKRD
-193 RLNHYNLDF
+193 KLSHYNLDF
-202 NTITNIVRS
+202 NTITNIVRA
-211 ENVNVSA
+211 ENINVSA
-218 GDVQQ
+218 GDVLR
-223 GDTEFLVRTVG
+223 GDKEFLVRTVG

-263 DGFADLSTISR
+263 DGFADLKTLSR
-274 TNGSRSLALSIQK
+274 TNGKRSLSLAIQK
-287 QTDANTVEVASSV
+287 QTDANTVEVAGAV
-300 RQEMD
+300 RAEIDQIQND
-305 RIRSEYPNY
+305 YPNY
-314 SFDIAMDQSEF
+314 SFSIAMDQSEF
-325 IEESIASVS
+325 IEKSIASVS

-349 LFLRNVRST
+349 LFLRNIRST
-358 LIIATAMPI
+358 IIIATVMPI

-409 YRYRSLGEGKIEA
+409 YRYRSMGEGKIEA
-422 AREGSSEVGMAIV
+422 AREGASEVGMAIA
-435 ASTITTVVVFLPIV
+435 ASTVTTVVVFLPIV
-449 FVEGMAGQLFQDLAL
+449 FVEGMAGQLFKDLAL

-474 MVALTL
+474 IVALTL
-480 IPMLSSKILKIKEK
+480 IPMLASKILKVTQK
-494 ELKRNNKEGRIKK
+494 ELDRTEKEGRIRI
-507 IYKSALSR
+507 IYRKALSR
-515 VLKHRWVVVVL
+515 VLKHRWVVIIL
-526 LVAMLGGSFALLPHI
+526 LVIMLIGSLALIPQI

-552 ALSVDYELP
+552 AFSVSYELP
-561 VGTSLDR
+561 VGTALSR
-568 SNEVSAEIESILMDI
+568 SNEVSTEIESVLMNI
-583 EEVETVIATVGSGG
+583 EEVKTIIATVGSGSQ
-597 RMSSSSSSHI
+597 RMSTSTSSHL
-607 GNMNVQLV
+607 GNISVDLV

-622 STSEIM
+622 STAEVMEEI
-628 EAVRSKINIPDVEV
+628 RQSINLPDVD
-642 NLSAQSGPG
+642 LSVEEQQGFSG
-651 GGGGGGGS
+651 GGA
-659 PVNVKLRGDDLEVL
+659 PVNVKLFGDDLDVL
-673 ERESAKAIESIEDIE
+673 EQETAKATAAIEDIE
-688 GLREIEDSFTEGQ
+688 GLREIDNSLSEGQ

-724 NTVRTAIRGS
+724 NTVRTAINGN

-745 YDIRIRLEEDQIEN
+745 YDIRVRLQEDQIEQ
-759 MGQVPELNIKTAS
+759 MSQVPELNIQIAS
-772 GQMISL
+772 GEMIPL
-778 SRVADLE
+778 SRVASLE
-785 ITEGPVEILRQDQER
+785 ITEGPVEILRKDQER
-800 YSEITADIHGVD
+800 HSEITADIHGVD
-812 LGTVMGKIQDR
+812 LGTVMDQIQSR
-823 LSEQELPEGYE
+823 LSELELPDGYR
-834 FSYEGEYQDMQESFS
+834 FSYEGEFEDMQESFS

-897 DSIISVASLLG
+897 NSIVSVASILG

-929 LRRKGTEKLEAIITA
+929 LRRRGTERIEAIITA
-944 GSVRLRPI
+944 GTVRLRPI

-966 ALGIGEGS
+966 AMGIGEGS

-993 LTLFVIPIFYSLIT
+993 LTLFVIPIFYSLVT
-1007 DLRSYTISK
+1007 DLRTIVVAK
-1016 IKGISREEAEKHI
+1016 VKGITKEEASKLI

>member
-46 AVITNYEGVGSEE
+46 AIVTTYEGVGSEE
-59 MENLITKQI
+59 IENLITKEI
-68 ESSVATVEGVKSIRS
+68 ESSVATVEGVKSITS
-83 TSSMGSSTVVIE
+83 TSSRGSSTVVVE

-106 QDLREQVNLISDAV
+106 QDLREQVDLVNSMT
-120 LPEEAEE
+120 LPEDADS
-127 PLIFKFDPSMM
+127 PMIFKFDPAMI
-138 PIMNYGV
+138 PIMVYGV
-145 SAEGLEIDEI
+145 SAQGLEIDEL
-155 KKEVEDE
+155 KEEVEDE
-162 LAPRLERIA
+162 LIPRLERIS

-178 RGGLEREIIVSVKRD
+178 RGGLTREIIVALKRD
-193 RLNHYNLDF
+193 KLSHYNLDF
-202 NTITNIVRS
+202 NTITNIVRA
-211 ENVNVSA
+211 ENINVSA
-218 GDVQQ
+218 GDVLR
-223 GDTEFLVRTVG
+223 GDKEFLVRTVG

-263 DGFADLSTISR
+263 DGFADLKTLSR
-274 TNGSRSLALSIQK
+274 TNGKRSLSLAIQK
-287 QTDANTVEVASSV
+287 QTDANTVEVAGAV
-300 RQEMD
+300 RAEIDQIQND
-305 RIRSEYPNY
+305 YPNY
-314 SFDIAMDQSEF
+314 SFSIAMDQSEF
-325 IEESIASVS
+325 IEKSIASVS

-349 LFLRNVRST
+349 LFLRNIRST
-358 LIIATAMPI
+358 IIIATAMPI

-409 YRYRSLGEGKIEA
+409 YRYRSMGEGKIEA
-422 AREGSSEVGMAIV
+422 AREGASEVGMAIA
-435 ASTITTVVVFLPIV
+435 ASTVTTVVVFLPIV
-449 FVEGMAGQLFQDLAL
+449 FVEGMAGQLFKDLAL

-474 MVALTL
+474 IVALTL
-480 IPMLSSKILKIKEK
+480 IPMLASKILKVTQK
-494 ELKRNNKEGRIKK
+494 ELDRTEKEGRIKR
-507 IYKSALSR
+507 IYRKALSR
-515 VLKHRWVVVVL
+515 VLKHRWVVIIL
-526 LVAMLGGSFALLPHI
+526 LVIMLIGSLALIPQI

-547 STDQG
+547 STDRG
-552 ALSVDYELP
+552 SFSVSYELP
-561 VGTSLDR
+561 VGTALSR
-568 SNEVSAEIESILMDI
+568 SNEVSTEIESVLMNI
-583 EEVETVIATVGSGG
+583 EEVKTIISTVGSGSQ
-597 RMSSSSSSHI
+597 RMSTSTSSHLGI
-607 GNMNVQLV
+607 INVDLV

-622 STSEIM
+622 STAEVMEEI
-628 EAVRSKINIPDVEV
+628 RQSINLPDVD
-642 NLSAQSGPG
+642 LSVEEQQGFSG
-651 GGGGGGGS
+651 GGA
-659 PVNVKLRGDDLEVL
+659 PVNVKLFGDDLDVL
-673 ERESAKAIESIEDIE
+673 EQETAKATAAIEDIE
-688 GLREIEDSFTEGQ
+688 GLREIDNSLSEGQ

-724 NTVRTAIRGS
+724 NTVRTAINGNTS
-734 TATRYEVAGDE
+734 TRYEVAGDE
-745 YDIRIRLEEDQIEN
+745 YDIRVRLQEDQIEQ
-759 MGQVPELNIKTAS
+759 MSQVPELNIQIAS
-772 GQMISL
+772 GEMIPL
-778 SRVADLE
+778 SRVASLE
-785 ITEGPVEILRQDQER
+785 ITEGPVEILRKDQER
-800 YSEITADIHGVD
+800 HSEITADIHGVD
-812 LGTVMGKIQDR
+812 LGTVMDQIQSR
-823 LSEQELPEGYE
+823 LSELELPDGYR
-834 FSYEGEYQDMQESFS
+834 FSYEGEFADMQESFS

-897 DSIISVASLLG
+897 NSIVSVASILG

-929 LRRKGTEKLEAIITA
+929 LRRRGTERIEAIITA
-944 GSVRLRPI
+944 GTVRLRPI

-966 ALGIGEGS
+966 AMGIGEGS

-993 LTLFVIPIFYSLIT
+993 LTLFVIPIFYSLVT
-1007 DLRSYTISK
+1007 DLRTIVVAK
-1016 IKGISREEAEKHI
+1016 VKGITKEEASKLI

>member
-46 AVITNYEGVGSEE
+46 AIITSYEGVGSEE
-59 MENLITKQI
+59 IENLITKQI
-68 ESSVATVEGVKSIRS
+68 ESSVATVEGVENITS
-83 TSSMGSSTVVIE
+83 TSSRGTSTVVVE
-95 FNWGRDMDFAV
+95 FNWGRNMDFAV
-106 QDLREQVNLISDAV
+106 QDLREQVELISSTV
-120 LPEEAEE
+120 LPEDAGS
-127 PLIFKFDPSMM
+127 PMIFKFDPSMM

-145 SAEGLEIDEI
+145 SAEGLKINEL
-155 KKEVEDE
+155 KQQVEDE
-162 LAPRLERIA
+162 LIPRLERIS

-178 RGGLEREIIVSVKRD
+178 QGGLTREIIVSLKRD
-193 RLNHYNLDF
+193 KLIHYNLDF
-202 NTITNIVRS
+202 DTITNIVRA

-218 GDVQQ
+218 GDVLQ
-223 GDTEFLVRTVG
+223 GNKEFLVRTIG

-250 NGQIKL
+250 NKHVKL

-263 DGFADLSTISR
+263 DGFGDLSTISR
-274 TNGSRSLALSIQK
+274 TNGERSLSLSIQK
-287 QTDANTVEVASSV
+287 QTDANTVEVAGLV
-300 RQEMD
+300 RQEID
-305 RIRSEYPNY
+305 QIRKDYPNY
-314 SFDIAMDQSEF
+314 SFALAMDQSEF
-325 IEESIASVS
+325 IEDSIASVS

-349 LFLRNVRST
+349 LFLRNIRST
-358 LIIATAMPI
+358 IIIATAMPI
-367 SIIGTFILMYFADVN
+367 SIIGTFILMYFAGVN

-422 AREGSSEVGMAIV
+422 AREGASEVGMAIA
-435 ASTITTVVVFLPIV
+435 ASTTTTVVVFLPIV
-449 FVEGMAGQLFQDLAL
+449 FVEGMAGQLFKDLAL

-480 IPMLSSKILKIKEK
+480 IPMLASKILKIKPE
-494 ELKRNNKEGRIKK
+494 ELKRNKEEGRIKK
-507 IYKSALSR
+507 VYRGALSSA
-515 VLKHRWVVVVL
+515 LKHRWIFVVLILVL
-526 LVAMLGGSFALLPHI
+526 LVGSFALVPQL

-552 ALSVDYELP
+552 AFSVSYELP
-561 VGTSLDR
+561 VGTALSR
-568 SNEVSAEIESILMDI
+568 TNEVSTEIESILMNI
-583 EEVETVIATVGSGG
+583 EEVKTVISTVGAGG
-597 RMSSSSSSHI
+597 QMMSTSTSSHM
-607 GNMNVQLV
+607 GNISVDLV
-615 DLAERDR
+615 DLAKRDR
-622 STSEIM
+622 STAQVM
-628 EAVRSKINIPDVEV
+628 EAIRQKIRIPDIDLTIQE
-642 NLSAQSGPG
+642 QQGMG
-651 GGGGGGGS
+651 GGGA
-659 PVNVKLRGDDLEVL
+659 PVNVKLLGDDLDVL
-673 ERESAKAIESIEDIE
+673 KRETAKAVAAIEDIE
-688 GLREIEDSFTEGQ
+688 GLREIEDSFSEGQ
-701 PEYQIKVNRSIA
+701 PEYQIKVKRSIA

-724 NTVRTAIRGS
+724 NTVRTAINGS
-734 TATRYEVAGDE
+734 TVTRYQVAGDE
-745 YDIRIRLEEDQIEN
+745 FDIRVRLEEDQIEQLS
-759 MGQVPELNIKTAS
+759 QVPELNMQTPA
-772 GQMISL
+772 GQMIQL
-778 SRVADLE
+778 SRVASLE
-785 ITEGPVEILRQDQER
+785 ITEGPVEILRKNQQR
-800 YSEITADIHGVD
+800 YSEITADIHDVD
-812 LGTVMGKIQDR
+812 LGTVMTKIQQR
-823 LSEQELPEGYE
+823 LADLELPDNYR
-834 FSYEGEYQDMQESFS
+834 FSYEGEFADMQESFS

-888 GVIFGMYIT
+888 GVIFGMYLT
-897 DSIISVASLLG
+897 NSIVSVASILG

-929 LRRKGTEKLEAIITA
+929 LRRSGTERIEAIITA
-944 GSVRLRPI
+944 GVVRLRPI

-966 ALGIGEGS
+966 AMGIGEGS

-987 LTFATF
+987 LSFATF
-993 LTLFVIPIFYSLIT
+993 LTLFVIPIFYSLVT
-1007 DLRSYTISK
+1007 DLRSIVVAK
-1016 IKGISREEAEKHI
+1016 VKGISKEEASKLI

>member
-46 AVITNYEGVGSEE
+46 AIVTTYEGVGSEE
-59 MENLITKQI
+59 IENLITKEI
-68 ESSVATVEGVKSIRS
+68 ESSVATVEGVKSITS
-83 TSSMGSSTVVIE
+83 TSSRGSSTVVVE

-106 QDLREQVNLISDAV
+106 QDLREQVDLVNSMT
-120 LPEEAEE
+120 LPEDADS
-127 PLIFKFDPSMM
+127 PMIFKFDPAMI
-138 PIMNYGV
+138 PIMVYGV
-145 SAEGLEIDEI
+145 SAQGLEIDEL
-155 KKEVEDE
+155 KEEVEDE
-162 LAPRLERIA
+162 LIPRLERIS

-178 RGGLEREIIVSVKRD
+178 RGGLTREIIVSLKRD
-193 RLNHYNLDF
+193 KLSHYNLDF
-202 NTITNIVRS
+202 NTITNIVRA
-211 ENVNVSA
+211 ENINVSA
-218 GDVQQ
+218 GDVLR
-223 GDTEFLVRTVG
+223 GDKEFLVRTVG

-263 DGFADLSTISR
+263 DGFADLKTLSR
-274 TNGSRSLALSIQK
+274 TNGKRSLSLAIQK
-287 QTDANTVEVASSV
+287 QTDANTVEVASAV
-300 RQEMD
+300 REEIDQIQND
-305 RIRSEYPNY
+305 YPDY
-314 SFDIAMDQSEF
+314 SFSIAMDQSEF
-325 IEESIASVS
+325 IEKSIASVS
-334 QNAILG
+334 QNAVLG

-349 LFLRNVRST
+349 LFLRNIRST
-358 LIIATAMPI
+358 IIIATAMPI

-422 AREGSSEVGMAIV
+422 AREGASEVGMAIA
-435 ASTITTVVVFLPIV
+435 ASTVTTVVVFLPIV
-449 FVEGMAGQLFQDLAL
+449 FVEGMAGQLFKDLAL

-474 MVALTL
+474 IVALTL
-480 IPMLSSKILKIKEK
+480 IPMLASKILKVTQK
-494 ELKRNNKEGRIKK
+494 ELDRTEKEGRIRI
-507 IYKSALSR
+507 IYRKALSR

-526 LVAMLGGSFALLPHI
+526 LVIMLIGSLALIPQI

-552 ALSVDYELP
+552 AFSVSYELP
-561 VGTSLDR
+561 VGTALSR
-568 SNEVSAEIESILMDI
+568 SNEVSTEIESVLMNI
-583 EEVETVIATVGSGG
+583 EEVKTIIATVGSGSQ
-597 RMSSSSSSHI
+597 RMSTSTSSHL
-607 GNMNVQLV
+607 GNISVDLV

-622 STSEIM
+622 STAEVMEEI
-628 EAVRSKINIPDVEV
+628 RQSINLPDVD
-642 NLSAQSGPG
+642 LSVEEQQGISG
-651 GGGGGGGS
+651 GGA
-659 PVNVKLRGDDLEVL
+659 PVNVKLFGDDLDVL
-673 ERESAKAIESIEDIE
+673 EQETAKATAAIEDIE
-688 GLREIEDSFTEGQ
+688 GLREIDNSLSEGQ

-724 NTVRTAIRGS
+724 NTVRTAINGNTS
-734 TATRYEVAGDE
+734 TRYEVAGDE
-745 YDIRIRLEEDQIEN
+745 YDIRVRLQEDQIEQ
-759 MGQVPELNIKTAS
+759 MSQVPELNIQIAS
-772 GQMISL
+772 GEMIPL
-778 SRVADLE
+778 SRVASLE
-785 ITEGPVEILRQDQER
+785 ITEGPVEILRKDQER
-800 YSEITADIHGVD
+800 HSEITADIHGVD
-812 LGTVMGKIQDR
+812 LGTVMEQIQSR
-823 LSEQELPEGYE
+823 LSELDLPDGYR
-834 FSYEGEYQDMQESFS
+834 FSYEGEFADMQESFS

-854 FGLAVILIYMVMASQ
+854 FGLAIILIYMVMASQ
-869 FESLVHPFTIM
+869 FESLIHPFTIM

-897 DSIISVASLLG
+897 NSIVSVASILG

-929 LRRKGTEKLEAIITA
+929 LRRGGTEKIEAIITA
-944 GSVRLRPI
+944 GTVRMRPI

-966 ALGIGEGS
+966 AMGIGEGS

-993 LTLFVIPIFYSLIT
+993 LTLFVIPIFYSLVT
-1007 DLRSYTISK
+1007 DLRTIVVAK
-1016 IKGISREEAEKHI
+1016 VKGITKEEASKLI

>member
-46 AVITNYEGVGSEE
+46 AIVTTYEGVGSEE
-59 MENLITKQI
+59 IENLITKEI
-68 ESSVATVEGVKSIRS
+68 ESSVATVEGVKSITS
-83 TSSMGSSTVVIE
+83 TSSRGSSTVVVE

-106 QDLREQVNLISDAV
+106 QDLREQVDLVNSMT
-120 LPEEAEE
+120 LPEDADS
-127 PLIFKFDPSMM
+127 PMIFKFDPAMI
-138 PIMNYGV
+138 PIMVYGV
-145 SAEGLEIDEI
+145 SAQGLEIDEL
-155 KKEVEDE
+155 KEEVEDE
-162 LAPRLERIA
+162 LIPRLERIS

-178 RGGLEREIIVSVKRD
+178 RGGLTREIIVSLKRD
-193 RLNHYNLDF
+193 KLSHYNLDF
-202 NTITNIVRS
+202 NTITNIVRA
-211 ENVNVSA
+211 ENINVSA
-218 GDVQQ
+218 GDVLR
-223 GDTEFLVRTVG
+223 GDKEFLVRTVG

-263 DGFADLSTISR
+263 DGFADLKTLSR
-274 TNGSRSLALSIQK
+274 TNGKRSLSLAIQK
-287 QTDANTVEVASSV
+287 QTDANTVEVASAV
-300 RQEMD
+300 REEIDQIQND
-305 RIRSEYPNY
+305 YPDY
-314 SFDIAMDQSEF
+314 SFSIAMDQSEF
-325 IEESIASVS
+325 IEKSIASVS
-334 QNAILG
+334 QNAVLG

-349 LFLRNVRST
+349 LFLRNIRST
-358 LIIATAMPI
+358 IIIATAMPI

-422 AREGSSEVGMAIV
+422 AREGASEVGMAIA
-435 ASTITTVVVFLPIV
+435 ASTVTTVVVFLPIV
-449 FVEGMAGQLFQDLAL
+449 FVEGMAGQLFKDLAL

-474 MVALTL
+474 IVALTL
-480 IPMLSSKILKIKEK
+480 IPMLASKILKVTQK
-494 ELKRNNKEGRIKK
+494 ELDRTEKEGRIRI
-507 IYKSALSR
+507 IYRKALSR

-526 LVAMLGGSFALLPHI
+526 LVIMLIGSLALIPQI

-552 ALSVDYELP
+552 AFSVSYELP
-561 VGTSLDR
+561 VGTALSR
-568 SNEVSAEIESILMDI
+568 SNEVSTEIESVLMNI
-583 EEVETVIATVGSGG
+583 EEVKTIIATVGSGSQ
-597 RMSSSSSSHI
+597 RMSTSTSSHL
-607 GNMNVQLV
+607 GNISVDLV

-622 STSEIM
+622 STAEVMEEI
-628 EAVRSKINIPDVEV
+628 RQSINLPDVD
-642 NLSAQSGPG
+642 LSVEEQQGISG
-651 GGGGGGGS
+651 GGA
-659 PVNVKLRGDDLEVL
+659 PVNVKLFGDDLDVL
-673 ERESAKAIESIEDIE
+673 EQETAKATAAIEDIE
-688 GLREIEDSFTEGQ
+688 GLREIDNSLSEGQ

-724 NTVRTAIRGS
+724 NTVRTAINGNTS
-734 TATRYEVAGDE
+734 TRYEVAGDE
-745 YDIRIRLEEDQIEN
+745 YDIRVRLQEDQIEQ
-759 MGQVPELNIKTAS
+759 MSQVPELNIQIAS
-772 GQMISL
+772 GEMIPL
-778 SRVADLE
+778 SRVASLE
-785 ITEGPVEILRQDQER
+785 ITEGPVEILRKDQER
-800 YSEITADIHGVD
+800 HSEITADIHGVD
-812 LGTVMGKIQDR
+812 LGTVMDQIQSR
-823 LSEQELPEGYE
+823 LSELELPDGYR
-834 FSYEGEYQDMQESFS
+834 FSYEGEFEDMQESFS

-897 DSIISVASLLG
+897 NSIVSVASILG

-929 LRRKGTEKLEAIITA
+929 LRRRGTERIEAIITA
-944 GSVRLRPI
+944 GTVRLRPI

-966 ALGIGEGS
+966 AMGIGEGS

-993 LTLFVIPIFYSLIT
+993 LTLFVIPIFYTLVT
-1007 DLRSYTISK
+1007 DLRTIVVAK
-1016 IKGISREEAEKHI
+1016 VKGITKEEASKLI

>member
-46 AVITNYEGVGSEE
+46 AIVTTYEGVGSEE
-59 MENLITKQI
+59 IENLITKEI
-68 ESSVATVEGVKSIRS
+68 ESSVATVEGVKSITS
-83 TSSMGSSTVVIE
+83 TSSRGSSTVVVE

-106 QDLREQVNLISDAV
+106 QDLREQVDLVNSMT
-120 LPEEAEE
+120 LPEDADS
-127 PLIFKFDPSMM
+127 PMIFKFDPAMI
-138 PIMNYGV
+138 PIMVYGV
-145 SAEGLEIDEI
+145 SAQGLEIDEL
-155 KKEVEDE
+155 KEEVEDE
-162 LAPRLERIA
+162 LIPRLERIS

-178 RGGLEREIIVSVKRD
+178 RGGLTREIIVSLKRD
-193 RLNHYNLDF
+193 KLSHYNLDF
-202 NTITNIVRS
+202 NTITNIVRA
-211 ENVNVSA
+211 ENINVSA
-218 GDVQQ
+218 GDVLR
-223 GDTEFLVRTVG
+223 GDKEFLVRTVG

-263 DGFADLSTISR
+263 DGFADLKTLSR
-274 TNGSRSLALSIQK
+274 TNGKRSLSLAIQK
-287 QTDANTVEVASSV
+287 QTDANTVEVASAV
-300 RQEMD
+300 REEMD
-305 RIRSEYPNY
+305 RIRNDFPNY
-314 SFDIAMDQSEF
+314 SFSIAMDQSEF
-325 IEESIASVS
+325 IEDSIASVS

-349 LFLRNVRST
+349 LFLRNIRST
-358 LIIATAMPI
+358 IIIATAMPI

-409 YRYRSLGEGKIEA
+409 YRYRSMGEGKIEA
-422 AREGSSEVGMAIV
+422 AREGASEVGMAIA
-435 ASTITTVVVFLPIV
+435 ASTVTTVVVFLPIV
-449 FVEGMAGQLFQDLAL
+449 FVEGMAGQLFKDLAL

-474 MVALTL
+474 IVALTL
-480 IPMLSSKILKIKEK
+480 IPMLASKILKVTQK
-494 ELKRNNKEGRIKK
+494 ELDRTEKEGRIRI
-507 IYKSALSR
+507 IYRKALSR
-515 VLKHRWVVVVL
+515 VLKHRWVVIIL
-526 LVAMLGGSFALLPHI
+526 LVIMLIGSLALIPQI

-552 ALSVDYELP
+552 SFSVNYELP
-561 VGTSLDR
+561 AGTALSR
-568 SNEVSAEIESILMDI
+568 SNEVSTEIESVLMNI
-583 EEVETVIATVGSGG
+583 EEVKTIIATVGSGG
-597 RMSSSSSSHI
+597 QMMSTSTSSHLGTI
-607 GNMNVQLV
+607 SVQLV

-622 STSEIM
+622 STAEVMEEI
-628 EAVRSKINIPDVEV
+628 RQRINIPDVD
-642 NLSAQSGPG
+642 LSVEEQQGFG
-651 GGGGGGGS
+651 GGA
-659 PVNVKLRGDDLEVL
+659 PVNVKLFGDDLAVL
-673 ERESAKAIESIEDIE
+673 ERETAKATAAIEDIE
-688 GLREIEDSFTEGQ
+688 GLREIDNSLSEGQ

-724 NTVRTAIRGS
+724 NTVRTAINGN

-745 YDIRIRLEEDQIEN
+745 YDIRVRLQEDQIEQ
-759 MGQVPELNIKTAS
+759 MSQVPELNIQIAS
-772 GQMISL
+772 GEMIPL
-778 SRVADLE
+778 SRVASLE
-785 ITEGPVEILRQDQER
+785 ITEGPVEILRKDQER
-800 YSEITADIHGVD
+800 HSEITADIHGVD
-812 LGTVMGKIQDR
+812 LATVMAQIQSR
-823 LSEQELPEGYE
+823 LSELELPDGYR
-834 FSYEGEYQDMQESFS
+834 FSYEGEFEDMQESFS

-897 DSIISVASLLG
+897 NSIVSVASILG

-929 LRRKGTEKLEAIITA
+929 LRRRGTERIEAIITA
-944 GSVRLRPI
+944 GTVRLRPI

-966 ALGIGEGS
+966 AMGIGEGS

-993 LTLFVIPIFYSLIT
+993 LTLFVIPIFYTLVT
-1007 DLRSYTISK
+1007 DLRTIVVAK
-1016 IKGISREEAEKHI
+1016 VKGISKEEASKLI

>member
-27 VALSRLSLDLFPD
+27 VSLSMLSLDLFPD

-46 AVITNYEGVGSEE
+46 AIITSYEGVGSEE
-59 MENLITKQI
+59 IENLITKEI
-68 ESSVATVEGVKSIRS
+68 ESAVATVEGVKSITS
-83 TSSMGSSTVVIE
+83 TSSMGSSTVVVE

-106 QDLREQVNLISDAV
+106 QDLREQVNLISDAI
-120 LPEEAEE
+120 LPEDADE
-127 PLIFKFDPSMM
+127 PLIFKFDPAMI

-145 SAEGLEIDEI
+145 SADGLEIDEI
-155 KKEVEDE
+155 KEEVEDE
-162 LAPRLERIA
+162 LIPRLERIS
-171 GVAQVNM
+171 GVAQVYM
-178 RGGLEREIIVSVKRD
+178 QGGLEREIIVSVKREK
-193 RLNHYNLDF
+193 LKHYNLGF
-202 NTITNIVRS
+202 NTITNIVSS
-211 ENVNVSA
+211 ENINVSA
-218 GDVQQ
+218 GDVLQ
-223 GDTEFLVRTVG
+223 GDTEFLVRTIG

-256 SDVAEVR
+256 SDVAEVK
-263 DGFADLSTISR
+263 DGFADLETLSR
-274 TNGSRSLALSIQK
+274 TNGKRSLSLAIQK
-287 QTDANTVEVASSV
+287 QTDANTVNVANAV
-300 RQEMD
+300 REEIEQIKKD
-305 RIRSEYPNY
+305 YPNY
-314 SFDIAMDQSEF
+314 HFSIAMDQSEF
-325 IEESIASVS
+325 INKSIASVS
-334 QNAILG
+334 QNAIVG

-349 LFLRNVRST
+349 LFLRNIRST
-358 LIIATAMPI
+358 IIIATAMPI

-409 YRYRSLGEGKIEA
+409 YRYRSLGEGKVEA

-449 FVEGMAGQLFQDLAL
+449 FVEGMAGQLFKDLAL

-474 MVALTL
+474 IVALTL
-480 IPMLSSKILKIKEK
+480 IPMLSSKILKVTQK
-494 ELKRNNKEGRIKK
+494 ELDRTEKEGRIRK
-507 IYKSALSR
+507 IYRTALSR
-515 VLKHRWVVVVL
+515 VLKHRWVVVALLVVL
-526 LVAMLGGSFALLPHI
+526 LIGSLALIPQI

-552 ALSVDYELP
+552 SFSVTYELP
-561 VGTSLDR
+561 VGTSLSR
-568 SNEVSAEIESILMDI
+568 SNEVSTEIESVLMNI
-583 EEVETVIATVGSGG
+583 EEIKTVIATVGSDSQ
-597 RMSSSSSSHI
+597 RMSTSSSSHVGI
-607 GNMNVQLV
+607 ISVDLV

-622 STSEIM
+622 STAEVMEEI
-628 EAVRSKINIPDVEV
+628 RQKINIPDVDLTVEE
-642 NLSAQSGPG
+642 QQDFG
-651 GGGGGGGS
+651 GGA
-659 PVNVKLRGDDLEVL
+659 PVNVKLFGDDLDVL
-673 ERESAKAIESIEDIE
+673 EQETAKATTAIEDIE
-688 GLREIEDSFTEGQ
+688 GLREIDNSFSEGQ
-701 PEYQIKVNRSIA
+701 PEYRIKVNRSIA

-724 NTVRTAIRGS
+724 NTVRTAINGS
-734 TATRYEVAGDE
+734 TATRYEVTGDE
-745 YDIRIRLEEDQIEN
+745 YDIRIRLEEDQIEQ
-759 MGQVPELNIKTAS
+759 MSQVPELNIQTAS
-772 GQMISL
+772 GEMIPL
-778 SRVADLE
+778 SRIADLE
-785 ITEGPVEILRQDQER
+785 IAEGPVEILRKDQER
-800 YSEITADIHGVD
+800 HSEITADIHGVD
-812 LGTVMGKIQDR
+812 LGTVMTQIQSR
-823 LSEQELPEGYE
+823 LSELELPDGYR
-834 FSYEGEYQDMQESFS
+834 FSYEGEFEDMQESFS

-880 FTIPLAVI
+880 FTIPLALI

-897 DSIISVASLLG
+897 NSIVSVASILG
-908 LITLA
+908 LITLS

-929 LRRKGTEKLEAIITA
+929 LRRRGTEKIEAIITA
-944 GSVRLRPI
+944 GTVRLRPI

-966 ALGIGEGS
+966 AIGIGEGS

-1007 DLRSYTISK
+1007 DLRAFIIAKY
-1016 IKGISREEAEKHI
+1016 KGITREEAEKRI

>member
-1 MKLSDFSIKRSVTT
+1 
-15 AMIIL
+15 MIIL

-46 AVITNYEGVGSEE
+46 AIVTTYEGVGSEE
-59 MENLITKQI
+59 IENLITKEI
-68 ESSVATVEGVKSIRS
+68 ESSVATVEGVKSITS
-83 TSSMGSSTVVIE
+83 TSSRGSSTVVVE

-106 QDLREQVNLISDAV
+106 QDLREQVDLVNSMT
-120 LPEEAEE
+120 LPEDADS
-127 PLIFKFDPSMM
+127 PMIFKFDPAMI
-138 PIMNYGV
+138 PIMVYGV
-145 SAEGLEIDEI
+145 SAQGLEIDEL
-155 KKEVEDE
+155 KEEVEDE
-162 LAPRLERIA
+162 LIPRLERIS

-178 RGGLEREIIVSVKRD
+178 RGGLTREIIVALKRD
-193 RLNHYNLDF
+193 KLSHYNLDF
-202 NTITNIVRS
+202 NTITNIVRA
-211 ENVNVSA
+211 ENINVSA
-218 GDVQQ
+218 GDVLR
-223 GDTEFLVRTVG
+223 GDKEFLVRTVG

-263 DGFADLSTISR
+263 DGFADLKTLSR
-274 TNGSRSLALSIQK
+274 TNGKRSLSLAIQK
-287 QTDANTVEVASSV
+287 QTDANTVEVAGAV
-300 RQEMD
+300 RAEIDQIQND
-305 RIRSEYPNY
+305 YPNY
-314 SFDIAMDQSEF
+314 SFSIAMDQSEF
-325 IEESIASVS
+325 IEKSIASVS

-349 LFLRNVRST
+349 LFLRNIRST
-358 LIIATAMPI
+358 IIIATVMPI

-409 YRYRSLGEGKIEA
+409 YRYRSMGEGKIEA
-422 AREGSSEVGMAIV
+422 AREGSSEVGMAIA
-435 ASTITTVVVFLPIV
+435 ASTVTTVVVFLPIV
-449 FVEGMAGQLFQDLAL
+449 FVEGMAGQLFKDLAL

-474 MVALTL
+474 IVALTL
-480 IPMLSSKILKIKEK
+480 IPMLASKILKVTQK
-494 ELKRNNKEGRIKK
+494 ELDRTEKEGRIRI
-507 IYKSALSR
+507 IYRKALSR
-515 VLKHRWVVVVL
+515 VLKHRWVVIIL
-526 LVAMLGGSFALLPHI
+526 LVIMLIGSLALIPQI

-552 ALSVDYELP
+552 AFSVNYELP
-561 VGTSLDR
+561 AGTALSR
-568 SNEVSAEIESILMDI
+568 SNEVSTEIESVLMNI
-583 EEVETVIATVGSGG
+583 EEVKTIISTVGSDSQM
-597 RMSSSSSSHI
+597 MSTSTSSHL
-607 GNMNVQLV
+607 GNISVQLV

-622 STSEIM
+622 STAEVMEEI
-628 EAVRSKINIPDVEV
+628 RQSINLPDVD
-642 NLSAQSGPG
+642 LSVEEQQGFSG
-651 GGGGGGGS
+651 GGA
-659 PVNVKLRGDDLEVL
+659 PVNVKLFGDDLDVL
-673 ERESAKAIESIEDIE
+673 EQETAKATAAIEDIE
-688 GLREIEDSFTEGQ
+688 GLREIDNSLSEGQ

-724 NTVRTAIRGS
+724 NTVRTAINGNTS
-734 TATRYEVAGDE
+734 TRYEVAGDE
-745 YDIRIRLEEDQIEN
+745 YDIRVRLQEDQIEQ
-759 MGQVPELNIKTAS
+759 MSQVPELNIQIAS
-772 GQMISL
+772 GEMIPL
-778 SRVADLE
+778 SRVASLE
-785 ITEGPVEILRQDQER
+785 ITEGPVEILRKDQER
-800 YSEITADIHGVD
+800 HSEITADIHGVD
-812 LGTVMGKIQDR
+812 LGTVMDQIQSR
-823 LSEQELPEGYE
+823 LSELELPDGYR
-834 FSYEGEYQDMQESFS
+834 FSYEGEFEDMQESFS

-897 DSIISVASLLG
+897 NSIVSVASILG

-929 LRRKGTEKLEAIITA
+929 LRRRGTERIEAIITA
-944 GSVRLRPI
+944 GTVRLRPI

-966 ALGIGEGS
+966 AMGIGEGS

-993 LTLFVIPIFYSLIT
+993 LTLFVIPIFYSLVT
-1007 DLRSYTISK
+1007 DLRTIVVAK
-1016 IKGISREEAEKHI
+1016 VKGITKEEASKLI

>member
-15 AMIIL
+15 AMVIL
-20 MVLLIGS
+20 MVLLIGT
-27 VALSRLSLDLFPD
+27 VALSRLSLDLYPD

-46 AVITNYEGVGSEE
+46 AIITNYEGVGSEE
-59 MENLITKQI
+59 IENLISKQI
-68 ESSVATVEGVKSIRS
+68 ESSVATVEGVKSINS
-83 TSSMGSSTVVIE
+83 TSSMGTSTVVVE
-95 FNWGRDMDFAV
+95 FNWDRNMDFAV
-106 QDLREQVNLISDAV
+106 QDLREQVDLISNAV
-120 LPEEAEE
+120 LPENAES
-127 PLIFKFDPSMM
+127 PIIFKFDPSML

-145 SAEGLEIDEI
+145 SAEGLEIDEL
-155 KKEVEDE
+155 KKEVEDK
-162 LAPRLERIA
+162 LVPRLERIS

-178 RGGLEREIIVSVKRD
+178 QGGLEREIIIALKRD
-193 RLNHYNLDF
+193 KVNYYNLDF
-202 NTITNIVRS
+202 DTITNIVRA

-218 GDVQQ
+218 GDVLQ
-223 GDTEFLVRTVG
+223 GDKEFLVRTVG

-263 DGFADLSTISR
+263 DGFADLSTLSR
-274 TNGSRSLALSIQK
+274 TNGERSLSLSIQK

-300 RQEMD
+300 RQEIEK
-305 RIRSEYPNY
+305 IRNEYPNF
-314 SFDIAMDQSEF
+314 SFALAMDQSEF
-325 IEESIASVS
+325 IEDSIASVS

-349 LFLRNVRST
+349 LFLRNIRST
-358 LIIATAMPI
+358 IIIATAMPI

-409 YRYRSLGEGKIEA
+409 YRYRSMGEGKIEA
-422 AREGSSEVGMAIV
+422 AREGASEVGMAIA

-449 FVEGMAGQLFQDLAL
+449 FVEGMAGQLFKDLAL

-480 IPMLSSKILKIKEK
+480 IPMLASKILKIKPK
-494 ELKRNNKEGRIKK
+494 ELERNKKDGRIKK
-507 IYKSALSR
+507 IYRGALSR
-515 VLKHRWVVVVL
+515 ALKHRWVFVVL
-526 LVAMLGGSFALLPHI
+526 LIVLLAGSFALVPQL

-547 STDQG
+547 NTDQG
-552 ALSVDYELP
+552 AFSVSYELP
-561 VGTSLDR
+561 VGTSLSR
-568 SNEVSAEIESILMDI
+568 SNEVSTEIESVLMDI

-597 RMSSSSSSHI
+597 RMSSNTSSHI
-607 GNMNVQLV
+607 GNLNVQLV

-628 EAVRSKINIPDVEV
+628 EEIRQRINIPDLDISVEE
-642 NLSAQSGPG
+642 QQGGPG
-651 GGGGGGGS
+651 GGNA
-659 PVNVKLRGDDLEVL
+659 PVNVKIRGDDLNVL
-673 ERESAKAIESIEDIE
+673 ERETVNAVAAIEDIE
-688 GLREIEDSFTEGQ
+688 GLREIEDSFSEGQ
-701 PEYQIKVNRSIA
+701 PEYQINVNRSIA

-724 NTVRTAIRGS
+724 NTVRTAISGS
-734 TATRYEVAGDE
+734 TVTRYEVAGDE
-745 YDIRIRLEEDQIEN
+745 YNIRVRLEENQIEQ
-759 MGQVPELNIKTAS
+759 MSQVPDLNIQTPS
-772 GQMISL
+772 GQMIPL
-778 SRVADLE
+778 SRVANLE

-812 LGTVMGKIQDR
+812 LGTIMGQIQER
-823 LSEQELPEGYE
+823 LAKVELPDGYR
-834 FSYEGEYQDMQESFS
+834 FSYEGEFADVQESFS
-849 SLGMA
+849 SLAMA
-854 FGLAVILIYMVMASQ
+854 FGLAVLLIYMVMASQ

-888 GVIFGMYIT
+888 GVIFGMYLT
-897 DSIISVASLLG
+897 NSIVSVASILG

-929 LRRKGTEKLEAIITA
+929 LRRRGSEKIEAIITA
-944 GSVRLRPI
+944 GTVRLRPI

-993 LTLFVIPIFYSLIT
+993 LTLFVIPIFYSLVT
-1007 DLRSYTISK
+1007 DLRTIVVSK
-1016 IKGISREEAEKHI
+1016 VKGISKEEASKLI